1 MVDKRKFLIPSI
13 LLVAGTA
20 LFGAISP
27 VGRGGA
33 EVEDRTPGDSVAA
46 VPRVVFEE
54 ALAELVND
62 SLNVVVDRDGALHP
76 FLEKLAALREGES
89 GVVNILHIGDSHVQA
104 GFWDDRM
111 REHFFR
117 DFGNAG
123 RGLVL
128 PHRLTGTNE
137 PRDYY
142 IRTGVG
148 HEGHRTTSNQS
159 GGKLGFTGTGVV
171 FTGGAPDVEIWHKG
185 GFDAVTVH
193 HHPAAPFLAPPD
205 SLLLDMQ
212 CVMGDTQYSTTYYL
226 DRTVD
231 TLRMEALFAP
241 ADYVP
246 LYYGFTL
253 HGGPSGVMY
262 HAVGANSA
270 AFEHF
275 ERQTTIPD
283 GGASV
288 VLPDLIIVSLG
299 TNNCFGR
306 NYRSGALRL
315 VVERFFGAMA
325 ENYPGIPVLVTT
337 PRESCNLSGGRRVP
351 NPNIEDAAAVIRE
364 SAEEAGFAY
373 WDLYNAA
380 GGRGIAETWYGMKLP
395 GRDRIHL
402 TESGYRLVGDMLY
415 DALIKYYNSYIS
427 VPEDIR
433 ARINVLRP
441 ASAPVRDPY
450 DSFRRYSRLL
460 AAGDLYRISRDLI

>member
-1 MVDKRKFLIPSI
+1 MNTRKYLIPCI

-27 VGRGGA
+27 IGRGTA
-33 EVEDRTPGDSVAA
+33 EVGENSPGDSVDG
-46 VPRVVFEE
+46 VPRVVLDRE
-54 ALAELVND
+54 LAALVND
-62 SLNVVVDRDGALHP
+62 SLNIIVDRDGALHP
-76 FLEKLAALREGES
+76 FLEKLAELRQGGS

-111 REHFFR
+111 REHLTR

-148 HEGHRTTSNQS
+148 YEGYRTTSNQR
-159 GGKLGFTGTGVV
+159 GEKLAFTGTGVE
-171 FTGGAPDVEIWHKG
+171 FTGGAPNMEIWHRG

-212 CVMGDTQYSTTYYL
+212 CAMGDTEYSTTYYL
-226 DRTVD
+226 NRTVD

-253 HGGPSGVMY
+253 HGGPTGVMY

-283 GGASV
+283 GGAAA

-306 NYRSGALRL
+306 NYRSAALRL
-315 VVERFFGAMA
+315 VVERFFGAVA
-325 ENYPGIPVLVTT
+325 ANYPGLPVLVTT
-337 PRESCNLSGGRRVP
+337 PRESCNLSRGRRVP

-364 SAEEAGFAY
+364 SAEAAGFAY

-380 GGRGIAETWYGMKLP
+380 GGRGIAETWYNLKLS

-402 TESGYRLVGDMLY
+402 TESGYQLVGDMLY
-415 DALIKYYNSYIS
+415 DAIAKYYNGYIS
-427 VPEDIR
+427 VPDEVR
-433 ARINVLRP
+433 ARVNSLRP
-441 ASAPVRDPY
+441 GTAPVRDPY
-450 DSFRRYSRLL
+450 DSFRRYSRLM
-460 AAGDLYRISRDLI
+460 AAGDLYRISRDRI